1 MLFRSLSQWLSLCL
15 VAHRTCNALT
25 LDTTSADSIKSA
37 ASSVAY
43 GMMKYYTGNNTGD
56 TPGNLPSPYY
66 WWEAG
71 AMFGH
76 MVDYW
81 YYTGDD
87 TYVDVTIQAICNQA
101 GTTGTFMP
109 SNQSETEGNDD
120 QSFWAFAALDAAELN
135 FKAPTTGYP
144 SWIAMG
150 QAVFN
155 TQVPRWDT
163 STCGGGLR
171 WQIFTWNNG
180 YTYKNIPANGGFFM
194 LAARLARYTGNT
206 TYVDWATKSW
216 DWFEDSVLYDNAT
229 FQVNDGTS
237 DLANCTSADHTQ
249 WSYNYGLYLGGLAYL
264 YNHTENDKW
273 LTPLT
278 GILNATLTRFF
289 PTADGQDIMVEVTC
303 EPYGTCDTDDYTFK
317 SFTLRWLATTAQL
330 VPSLSAQI
338 WPYIAASGAG
348 AAGQCSGGT
357 DGITCGFEWNT
368 TTWDGTYGVGQQ
380 MSALSAIQAN
390 LIPVSDLKA
399 PVTKAT
405 GGTSVGDPSAG
416 TGSSSGG
423 DSTSADGVTTKVITT
438 GDKAGAGI
446 LTAVA
451 LVLTLG
457 GAGWMVL
464 S

>member
-1 MLFRSLSQWLSLCL
+1 
-15 VAHRTCNALT
+15 
-25 LDTTSADSIKSA
+25 
-37 ASSVAY
+37 
-43 GMMKYYTGNNTGD
+43 MKYYSGNETGG
-56 TPGNLPSPYY
+56 TPGNLPDPYY

-76 MVDYW
+76 LVDYW
-81 YYTGDD
+81 YYTGDT
-87 TYVDVTIQAICNQA
+87 TYVDETVAAICYQA

-120 QSFWAFAALDAAELN
+120 QSFYAFAALDAAELN
-135 FKAPTTGYP
+135 FHEPLSGYP
-144 SWIAMG
+144 SWLAMA

-155 TQVPRWDT
+155 TQAVRWDT
-163 STCGGGLR
+163 TTCGGGLR

-180 YTYKNIPANGGFFM
+180 YTYKNVPANGAFFM
-194 LAARLARYTGNT
+194 MGARLARYTGNT
-206 TYVDWATKSW
+206 TYVDWATKAW
-216 DWFEDSVLYDNAT
+216 DWFEDSVLYDNST
-229 FQVNDGTS
+229 FQVNDGSS

-249 WSYNYGLYLGGLAYL
+249 WSYNYGLYVGGLAYL
-264 YNHTENDKW
+264 YNHTEDAKW
-273 LTPLT
+273 LIPLN

-289 PTADGQDIMVEVTC
+289 PVADGDDVMVEVTC
-303 EPYGTCDTDDYTFK
+303 EPYGNCDTDDFTFK

-330 VPSLSAQI
+330 VPSLATTI
-338 WPYIAASGAG
+338 WPYIEASGKG
-348 AAGQCSGGT
+348 AAGQCDGGT
-357 DGITCGFEWNT
+357 DGITCGFAWNT

-390 LIPVSDLKA
+390 MIHVNDLKA
-399 PVTKAT
+399 PYTKST

-416 TGSSSGG
+416 TSSGTTTDASG
-423 DSTSADGVTTKVITT
+423 ELTSTITT
-438 GDKAGAGI
+438 ADKAGAGI
-446 LTAVA
+446 LTALV